1 MLATFSGKNY
11 KAYDNFSLDLKPLT
25 VLLGANSCGKSALI
39 NSILMFSQTV
49 DSMSFS
55 DSALRINGPKVG
67 MGESLNI
74 IKNKDET
81 KVLNFGFRFDDN
93 TVIKSGIDN
102 LRRETLES
110 LVMFIRF
117 SIHNIKGGDS
127 FVKEA
132 NELMNEIGTFFANY
146 DDMDEEQSCIY
157 AESIC
162 NVLTLLRENQD
173 QMVYSR
179 PIPSQLKDFIFN
191 CPLKRVRDCFT
202 KLLPISG
209 NKLSATK
216 INYDFKYDKLTDS
229 IKITRLT
236 LVNKNDDIIADITFK
251 KKRIS
256 IFSNV
261 INTAIFRGCVD
272 DFMSVVN
279 PFSLKMFNSKHDR
292 GYYAFFE
299 DSINPVVTFFMQII
313 IRSIAVITRVFEG
326 GNVNHVSPLRAFPQR
341 YYLLDKTV
349 NHSQLNSVDGSEL
362 AEILKKNVTIID
374 KINLLLAEFNLA
386 VDVVKVN
393 DIIHKIVINQDAI
406 NLELTDVGFGI
417 SQVLPVLVQA
427 YLSPQKSITIIEQP
441 EIHLHPKMQA
451 WLTDAL
457 IKIAVKERKIF
468 IIETHSDALV
478 RRIRLRIVDQDSELT
493 EDDVAIYHLERDDV
507 GSSTLL
513 KRVSVN
519 SEGDISWPYG
529 FMDVEI
535 QDTIRI
541 QELKVQ
547 KIMNSKGVH

>member
-127 FVKEA
+127 FIKEA

>member
-11 KAYDNFSLDLKPLT
+11 KAYDSFRLELKPLT

-55 DSALRINGPKVG
+55 DSALRMNGPKVG
-67 MGESLNI
+67 MGESLNV
-74 IKNKDET
+74 IKNKDDSKT
-81 KVLNFGFRFDDN
+81 LSFSFDFNDN
-93 TVIKSGIDN
+93 SMIKSSIDN

-110 LVMFIRF
+110 LVMFIRYT
-117 SIHNIKGGDS
+117 IHNIKNNDE
-127 FVKEA
+127 FVKSA
-132 NELMNEIGTFFANY
+132 
-146 DDMDEEQSCIY
+146 S
-157 AESIC
+157 ESINDTNNFFVNFDEIDEHHFETLSENIC
-162 NVLTLLRENQD
+162 NALNRFRQHEETITFG
-173 QMVYSR
+173 R
-179 PIPSQLKDFIFN
+179 PIPHTLREFIFR
-191 CPLKRVRDCFT
+191 CPLKRVRDCLT
-202 KLLPISG
+202 NMLPISG
-209 NKLSATK
+209 NKLSASK
-216 INYDFKYDKLTDS
+216 INYDFKYDKTSES
-229 IKITRLT
+229 IKVSRLT
-236 LVNKNDDIIADITFK
+236 LINKNEEIIGDVVLK
-251 KKRIS
+251 KNKIS
-256 IFSNV
+256 VTSDV
-261 INTAIFRGCVD
+261 IKSSVFRGCHDEFIAVT
-272 DFMSVVN
+272 N
-279 PFSLKMFNSKHDR
+279 PFSLNLFKTNHER

-299 DSINPVVTFFMQII
+299 DSINPVVTFFMQIV
-313 IRSIAVITRVFEG
+313 IRSINLISNIFES

-362 AEILKKNVTIID
+362 AEILKKNTSIID
-374 KINLLLAEFNLA
+374 NINMLLAEFNLA

-427 YLSPQKSITIIEQP
+427 YLSPANSITIIEQP

-457 IKIAVKERKIF
+457 IKIAVKEKKIF

-478 RRIRLRIVDQDSELT
+478 RRIRLRIVDDSSELT
-493 EDDVAIYHLERDDV
+493 EDDVAIYNLERD
-507 GSSTLL
+507 GNGTSTLL
-513 KRVSVN
+513 KRVKVN
-519 SEGDISWPYG
+519 SEGDISWPG
-529 FMDVEI
+529 EFMDVEI

-547 KIMNSKGVH
+547 KLMNTKGVH

>member
-1 MLATFSGKNY
+1 MLATFSGRNY
-11 KAYDNFSLDLKPLT
+11 KAYDDFSLDLKPLT

-74 IKNKDET
+74 IKNKDDA
-81 KVLNFGFRFDDN
+81 KVLSFGFDFDDN
-93 TVIKSGIDN
+93 TTIKLSLDA

-110 LVMFIRF
+110 MVMFVRF
-117 SIHNIKGGDS
+117 TIHNIKGVES
-127 FVKEA
+127 FVKQVTDI
-132 NELMNEIGTFFANY
+132 MNDIGSFYNNF
-146 DDMDEEQSCIY
+146 DDMDEAESSSY
-157 AESIC
+157 AEKIC
-162 NVLTLLRENQD
+162 NVLSLLRAYKEEI
-173 QMVYSR
+173 VFSR
-179 PIPSQLKDFIFN
+179 PMHNKLREFIFD
-191 CPLKRVRDCFT
+191 CPLKKIRDLFT

-209 NKLSATK
+209 NKLSATRIK
-216 INYDFKYDKLTDS
+216 YDFKYDKKSDS
-229 IKITRLT
+229 IKIIRLI
-236 LVNKNDDIIADITFK
+236 LINKNNERIADVTFK
-251 KKRIS
+251 QKRIS
-256 IFSNV
+256 IGSDV
-261 INTAIFRGCVD
+261 INTAIFRGCID
-272 DFMSVVN
+272 DFMTVVN
-279 PFSLKMFNSKHDR
+279 PYSLKMFNSNYER

-299 DSINPVVTFFMQII
+299 DSINPVVTFFMQVV
-313 IRSIAVITRVFEG
+313 IRSVGIITEVFEG
-326 GNVNHVSPLRAFPQR
+326 GNINHVSPLRAFPQR

-362 AEILKKNVTIID
+362 AEILKKNDTIID

-386 VDVVKVN
+386 VDVVRVN
-393 DIIHKIVINQDAI
+393 DIIHKIVINQDTI

-427 YLSPQKSITIIEQP
+427 YLSPKKSITIIEQP

-457 IKIAVKERKIF
+457 IEIAVKEHKLF

-478 RRIRLRIVDQDSELT
+478 RRIRLRIVDESSELT
-493 EDDVAIYHLERDDV
+493 EGDVAIYHLERDASGD
-507 GSSTLL
+507 STNLT
-513 KRVSVN
+513 RVSIN
-519 SEGDISWPYG
+519 SDGDILWPGG

-547 KIMNSKGVH
+547 KLMNSKGVH